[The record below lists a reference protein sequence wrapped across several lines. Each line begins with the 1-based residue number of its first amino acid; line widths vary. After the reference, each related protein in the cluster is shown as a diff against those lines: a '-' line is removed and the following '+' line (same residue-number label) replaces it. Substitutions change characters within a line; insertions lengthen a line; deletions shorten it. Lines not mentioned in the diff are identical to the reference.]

1 MKQNRLM
8 QDMEPEMESIM
19 EPEMESIMEPEM
31 ESIMEPEMKPNALA
45 DTPPD
50 DAFRQSWRRKW
61 ALLRLFIRTSVQQDT
76 AFRGDV
82 AAKLVDTLIGLA
94 GSLGAILMLFSA
106 RESFNGWGFHEI
118 LCVTGV
124 FLTLQGLR
132 GLFRSPSLSLL
143 AGMDGELWDGR
154 FDYTLLKPV
163 PVRFHISVRRW
174 SPLAAVDVLLGL
186 CVLGYAVSRLGLAW
200 DPVRVLVFLGILGSG
215 MVLLYAL
222 MMMLASFAFWYL
234 GTPLL
239 WILDSVMELGRY
251 PVRLYPPFF
260 RHLLTWLLPVG
271 MMISLPVE
279 SLMGRAPGW
288 EMLLAPVVAAVFY
301 AASCIFFRESLKRY
315 ASATS

>member
-1 MKQNRLM
+1 MNQEKTMRHR
-8 QDMEPEMESIM
+8 EPD
-19 EPEMESIMEPEM
+19 
-31 ESIMEPEMKPNALA
+31 A
-45 DTPPD
+45 
-50 DAFRQSWRRKW
+50 AFRQGWRRKQ
-61 ALLRLFIRTSVQQDT
+61 ALLRLFIRTSVLRET
-76 AFRGDV
+76 AFRGNL

-106 RESFNGWGFHEI
+106 RDAFNGWGFHEM
-118 LCVTGV
+118 LCVTGL

-132 GLFRSPSLSLL
+132 SVFLSPSLSLL

-163 PVRFHISVRRW
+163 PVRFHISVRQW

-186 CVLGYAVSRLGLAW
+186 CVLGYAVSALGLVW
-200 DPVRVLVFLGILGSG
+200 DPGRMLLFLVILGSG
-215 MVLLYAL
+215 LVLLYAL
-222 MMMLASFAFWYL
+222 MLMLASFAFWYL

-260 RHLLTWLLPVG
+260 RHLLMWVLPVG
-271 MMISLPVE
+271 LMISLPVE
-279 SLMGRAPGW
+279 CLMGRASGW
-288 EMLLAPVVAAVFY
+288 EVLLAPVVAAVFC
-301 AASCIFFRESLKRY
+301 AVSGVFFRESLKRY